1 MATATFDDILSAQRE
16 TNELLSKRSSLD
28 GRTQAGKA
36 LLEVSRE
43 QLERQSE
50 TTSAI
55 HDLHVATAGHI
66 DDPKPPKSP
75 KSPKS
80 VQEEIT
86 KKTKSEQDKR
96 FDKLGNIFKKQLS
109 GVKTLLDNLN
119 KAAKGGLFAALTA
132 AGFFALA
139 KFLESDTWKN
149 IRELLI
155 EKLPPILDELYK
167 NIILPVFN
175 FLKDTFTN
183 FWQDILDFSE
193 EPTIEGL
200 GKLIGEN
207 VVALGIIT
215 GLLAPSLLT
224 TPLKAAVS
232 LLGGAFTTLLGAVK
246 ALLAP
251 FAVPIAIAAGVV
263 TVLVAFVRSLK
274 TFETKLAEG
283 EGIFM
288 AIASALGTFF
298 VELFK
303 IPAEFIA
310 SLIPEDIK
318 EKFFTIT
325 GDVID
330 AIVKF
335 TKGFTDA
342 ILPENFKEKFS
353 IIIGDAID
361 SAKVFFSELFSSI
374 FAPFRRAI
382 DAYNNAGGGFKG
394 TFEAA
399 KSLVGFASEKIEA
412 LPQLSEEQQLAQ
424 DIANRTGVTLDV
436 AQQRAREMTESGMD
450 KDMRNEISSNVITNV
465 NNVDQS
471 QGKGSSSPIIA
482 PTPVTDKQNIEVF

>member
-1 MATATFDDILSAQRE
+1 MATATFDDILAAQRE
-16 TNELLSKRSSLD
+16 TNALLGKQRSPLD
-28 GRTQAGKA
+28 GRTRAGKA
-36 LLEVSRE
+36 LLDAQR
-43 QLERQSE
+43 E
-50 TTSAI
+50 TTQALEDI
-55 HDLHVATAGHI
+55 EININVGDRDDEIG
-66 DDPKPPKSP
+66 DDPEKKNKDPKSTQ
-75 KSPKS
+75 K
-80 VQEEIT
+80 EIE
-86 KKTKSEQDKR
+86 KDKDSKQNKR
-96 FDKLGNIFKKQLS
+96 FEKLGNVFKNQLA
-109 GVKTLLDNLN
+109 GVKSLLDNLN

-155 EKLPPILDELYK
+155 EKLPPILDNLYN

-183 FWQDILDFSE
+183 FWQDILDFSK

-215 GLLAPSLLT
+215 GLLAPKLLT
-224 TPLKAAVS
+224 VPLQAAVS
-232 LLGGAFTTLLGAVK
+232 LLGGAFTALSSSVT

-251 FAVPIAIAAGVV
+251 LAVPAAIAAGVV
-263 TVLVAFVRSLK
+263 TVLLALGESIK
-274 TFETKLAEG
+274 AFETELANG
-283 EGIFM
+283 EGVFT
-288 AIASALGTFF
+288 AIGSALSVFF

-310 SLIPEDIK
+310 SLIPENIK

-325 GDVID
+325 GDIID

-361 SAKVFFSELFSSI
+361 SAKVFFGELFSSI
-374 FAPFRRAI
+374 FAPFRRAVE
-382 DAYNNAGGGFKG
+382 AYNNAGGGFIG
-394 TFEAA
+394 AGAAITSLIGSGGEA
-399 KSLVGFASEKIEA
+399 IEA

-424 DIANRTGVTLDV
+424 DIVNRTGVPLDV
-436 AQQRAREMTESGMD
+436 AQQRAREMMESGID
-450 KDMRNEISSNVITNV
+450 KDMRNEISNTVITNV

-471 QGKGSSSPIIA
+471 QGKGSSSPVIA
-482 PTPVTDKQNIEVF
+482 PTPVTDKQDIVVF